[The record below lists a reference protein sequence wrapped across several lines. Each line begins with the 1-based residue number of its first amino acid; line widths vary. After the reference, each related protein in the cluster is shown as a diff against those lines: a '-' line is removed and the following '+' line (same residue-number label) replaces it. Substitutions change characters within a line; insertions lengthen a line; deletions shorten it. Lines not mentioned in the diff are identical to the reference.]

1 MAISKKVTEDQSMGG
16 VYMYTDSKVA
26 VMNAT
31 NMLILVDALK
41 IECKSVLKTKSF
53 KLAWLKLWS
62 LFGESV
68 LEP

>member
-1 MAISKKVTEDQSMGG
+1 MGG
-16 VYMYTDSKVA
+16 VYRYTDSEVA

-31 NMLILVDALK
+31 NMLIMLDALE
-41 IECKSVLKTKSF
+41 IECKSLLKTKSI

>member
-1 MAISKKVTEDQSMGG
+1 MGG
-16 VYMYTDSKVA
+16 VYKYTDSEVA

-31 NMLILVDALK
+31 ISLIMLDALEIK
-41 IECKSVLKTKSF
+41 CKSLLKTKPI

-68 LEP
+68 LGP

>member
-1 MAISKKVTEDQSMGG
+1 MGG
-16 VYMYTDSKVA
+16 VYRYTDSEVA

-31 NMLILVDALK
+31 ISLIMLDALE
-41 IECKSVLKTKSF
+41 IECKSLLKTKSI

-68 LEP
+68 LGP